1 MVNKN
6 NNSSQEVMKNAL
18 ILYTAFYS
26 NDKEITD
33 PSKIPL
39 PTSLMP
45 KQNINNILTNSKVYN
60 QLPNGFQIFLALFKR
75 DSDIQKYSIHGLWL
89 NKYNVYQNTINLIE
103 VNSKLNSNNGF
114 LIHKIN
120 PSIISECNKL
130 WSSGSGYPP
139 SVELWNHEW
148 IKHGTAI
155 ENNIFKSL
163 KPDQFLLTV
172 LDLYKNA
179 TKEINGKS
187 LADNFSQNSKK
198 GETFLI
204 PLTLSLK
211 FEYTKYSE
219 NVEKQ
224 LKCLEQRGMCNV

>member
-26 NDKEITD
+26 NDKEITE
-33 PSKIPL
+33 PSKIPI
-39 PTSLMP
+39 PISLMP

-155 ENNIFKSL
+155 ENNIFMIH
-163 KPDQFLLTV
+163 
-172 LDLYKNA
+172 YN
-179 TKEINGKS
+179 NR
-187 LADNFSQNSKK
+187 DNYFFKW
-198 GETFLI
+198 GEFGG
-204 PLTLSLK
+204 
-211 FEYTKYSE
+211 
-219 NVEKQ
+219 
-224 LKCLEQRGMCNV
+224 GMI